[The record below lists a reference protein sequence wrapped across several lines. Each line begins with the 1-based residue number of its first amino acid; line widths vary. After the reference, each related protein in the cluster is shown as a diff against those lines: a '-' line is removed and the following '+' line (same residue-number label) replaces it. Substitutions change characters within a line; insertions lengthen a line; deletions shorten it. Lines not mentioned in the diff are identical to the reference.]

1 MSPDRLAARAV
12 ATWFGC
18 GYWPWGPGTLGSGAA
33 LAIAA
38 VFEWTPLAAG
48 IAGLVALA
56 PAIWAAGTEATTS
69 GRKDPG
75 HVVVDEV
82 VGQWITLAGAVQLN
96 WKSYLIGFVLFRL
109 FDIWKPPPV
118 RQLEALPNGV
128 GIMADDVMAG
138 VYGAVVLAALGRFNL
153 Y

>member
-1 MSPDRLAARAV
+1 MSPDRAVARLI

-18 GYWPWGPGTLGSGAA
+18 GYWPYGPGTLGAAAAVAIAA
-33 LAIAA
+33 LAGWSAM
-38 VFEWTPLAAG
+38 E
-48 IAGLVALA
+48 AGLAGLIALL
-56 PAIWAAGTEATTS
+56 PSVWASSVEADTS

-75 HVVVDEV
+75 HVVIDEV
-82 VGQWITLAGAVQLN
+82 VGQWITLAGAVHLDWQ
-96 WKSYLIGFVLFRL
+96 SCLIGFILFRL

-138 VYGAVVLAALGRFNL
+138 VYGALCLAAVTRLNL
-153 Y
+153 W

>member
-1 MSPDRLAARAV
+1 MRAEAFVARAL

-18 GYWPWGPGTLGSGAA
+18 GFWPWGPGTLGALAA
-33 LAIAA
+33 LLIGTSL
-38 VFEWTPLAAG
+38 EWRPVEFAAAG
-48 IAGLVALA
+48 FAATLGGV
-56 PAIWAAGTEATTS
+56 WASAVEARNS

-82 VGQWITLAGAVQLN
+82 AGQWIAMAGAATVN
-96 WKSYLIGFVLFRL
+96 WKSAAAGFVLFRL
-109 FDIWKPPPV
+109 FDIWKPAPV
-118 RQLEALPNGV
+118 RQLERLPGGV

-138 VYGAVVLAALGRFNL
+138 VYAALLLHMAGLLHL